1 VQTVVE
7 AHGGAVTITNRPE
20 GGAHATIQLPPRA
33 AVEPRSTDK
42 IEASISSSERT

>member
-7 AHGGAVTITNRPE
+7 AHGGAVTITNRP
-20 GGAHATIQLPPRA
+20 HATIHLPPRA